1 MSPFGPRKAPTRIR
15 RKQYPTKEE
24 LVKPVPPKPAVRWG
38 TKIDKPMSYA
48 IQYSPESVQDYPSV
62 IVQGLRI
69 QWVTGDRLLPAPYHY
84 NPGLIEREDG
94 LWMAYRAQDER
105 RDSRIGVCRLAGD
118 EVLPEENR
126 EIALPDHHGKL
137 GQKEDP
143 RLFWYQGEVWM
154 NYVSWDHKRCC
165 AMAIVRLDRDWNMVK
180 EIKTRW
186 GDNWNP
192 SVFQKNWA
200 FYEASGELRMVYFP
214 APQHEIVSVDQ
225 GGIGQFVSRAKGV
238 HWAWGLPRG
247 GTPPV
252 LHDGR
257 FWSFFHSRLMTPKG
271 RFRYFMGAYAFS
283 TEGVPELVS
292 RKPMLGASEADP
304 NIERLPLVVFPCGAV
319 LRGDEWWISTGVND
333 VKCAIVRV
341 KHEEVVRGMVACS

>member
-126 EIALPDHHGKL
+126 EIVLPDHHGKL

-165 AMAIVRLDRDWNMVK
+165 AMAIVRLDRDWNVIK

-192 SVFQKNWA
+192 STFQKNWA
-200 FYEASGELRMVYFP
+200 FYDASGELRMVYFP

-225 GGIGQFVSRAKGV
+225 GGAGQFVSRAKGV

-271 RFRYFMGAYAFS
+271 RFRYFMGTYAFS

-292 RKPMLGASEADP
+292 KRPMLGASEADP

-319 LRGDEWWISTGVND
+319 LRDGEWWISTGVND

-341 KHEEVVRGMVACS
+341 KHEEVVRGMVEVK